1 LKNLIIKV
9 MSRISGKLNLLQ
21 LHGVVKMIQGQLGL
35 VECLVLPLAKNKLFK
50 GEKGIYLDI
59 IAFEIDPSKRNED
72 RKDTHIIKQSFS
84 KEIRESMTED
94 QLREIPILGSLQIWS
109 GYEEQEPLSSPKT
122 LDELSDLPF

>member
-1 LKNLIIKV
+1 